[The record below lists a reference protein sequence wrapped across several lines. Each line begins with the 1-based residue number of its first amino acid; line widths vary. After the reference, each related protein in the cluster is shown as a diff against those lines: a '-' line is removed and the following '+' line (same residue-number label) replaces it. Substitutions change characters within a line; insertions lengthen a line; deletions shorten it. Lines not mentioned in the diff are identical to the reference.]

1 MTISRNDHTVRVFF
15 PSTTGEIESRCLHNC
30 WTCKKLVYTDA
41 DGSAG
46 IQCLERL
53 NCSNGDKWEA
63 DDNTKYVQ
71 EHQVKVPRKF
81 PDSVRNWWEGY
92 WSNDTF
98 NDSCCEH
105 GVSAPLQ
112 LLNKLNKKEKS
123 S

>member
-1 MTISRNDHTVRVFF
+1 MTVSRNDHTVTVFL

-41 DGSAG
+41 NGSVG

-71 EHQVKVPRKF
+71 EHQVKVP
-81 PDSVRNWWEGY
+81 
-92 WSNDTF
+92 
-98 NDSCCEH
+98 
-105 GVSAPLQ
+105 PL
-112 LLNKLNKKEKS
+112 LAGGHWNEEWFRDRTRFIN
-123 S
+123 